1 MSKTF
6 LIAMALGLAVV
17 LHHFDSADDPVFAS
31 QKDVHVIDGDTI
43 AVGDKRHRLIGF
55 DTPETYRARCK
66 EELRLGQRAK
76 ARLEQLVEE
85 HGGIS
90 LQSKSRRDKYGR
102 ILSVASI
109 NGADVAQILISEG
122 LARPYSGGK
131 RSPWCAEGEQQ

>member
-17 LHHFDSADDPVFAS
+17 LHHFGSTDDPVFVL

-43 AVGDKRHRLIGF
+43 AVGGKRHRLIGF
-55 DTPETYRARCK
+55 DTPETFRARC
-66 EELRLGQRAK
+66 ESERRLGQRAT
-76 ARLEQLVEE
+76 ARLEQLITE

-90 LQSKSRRDKYGR
+90 LQSEPKRDRYGR
-102 ILSVASI
+102 ILSAASI
-109 NGADVAQILISEG
+109 NGVDVVQILISEG

-131 RSPWCAEGEQQ
+131 RNPWCTEGEDQ